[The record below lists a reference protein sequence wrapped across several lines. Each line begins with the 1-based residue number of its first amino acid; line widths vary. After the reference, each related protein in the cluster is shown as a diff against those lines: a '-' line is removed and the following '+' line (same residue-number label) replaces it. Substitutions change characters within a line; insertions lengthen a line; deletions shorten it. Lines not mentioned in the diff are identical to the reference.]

1 MASKTRQA
9 ASKNRITE
17 ERFLRSINV
26 TLDAGDPGRVAHFF
40 PTAKSVDLIEKL
52 LGNEE
57 GREFLVTAPYG
68 SGKSLAST
76 FALQLVEN
84 RGKGSTI
91 LTEIA
96 NRMSE
101 VDRDSSQTAIQRI
114 ESGNYGLGLALEGA
128 IESLPL
134 ALAKAAIASL
144 RRLGKRPASYPV
156 AEISKDSTLEEAM
169 SALMDSAEKASADRI
184 IIYWD
189 EFGRHLEYL
198 VSEGL
203 TGNLHD
209 LQALAERVSRQ
220 KKIPTVLS
228 LFLHQGFMA
237 YGKKLPSGAKREWK
251 KIEGRFQT
259 LEYIEDS
266 KEIYRLLGEII
277 SSRNPTL
284 KCPHLSKIQSVSK
297 TLKAQGMWPDFSIKE
312 LTETFRKAWPLNPGT
327 LALLPKIAARVSQNE
342 RTLFTFLFSLDLEN
356 EVTPS
361 NLYDFFS
368 DQMRT
373 DSEAGGT
380 FKQWLETE
388 SALSKA
394 TFLAEEEA
402 LKTCCLMGLGS
413 SGQRHRVNF
422 DQLVSAYSSY
432 GSRSDAEIT
441 IERLVD
447 QKLLLHRKHSDEVSV
462 WHGADMDLR
471 TKLEDEKQRIS
482 TVFNLNEFLE
492 RECLPPCWRPRQ
504 HNDTFEIRRYFE
516 SVYFRAED
524 FLDHLNIIRPEVLD
538 IDMTSDGRICYL
550 LAETAD
556 EIVQARKALKIVNKN
571 KDAKGKL
578 IVFAIP
584 SEPLQIRDAATE
596 VAALL
601 NMERDTALVEED
613 PLILPEIKQ
622 MLDDARIHLKG
633 LVDKLVIPSTEDT
646 DWIYRGQVFEVSSVR
661 QLEILLSVITD
672 KNYPSTPVIHNEL
685 IIKKKPTPVM
695 VNSRKKALLGILER
709 TGQEGLGITGNFPDA
724 AIFRTVLLN
733 TGLYAQFNNGWG
745 FTNPSKIQDP
755 GLSKVWGLISNFFR
769 DPCPEGRSPKEL
781 FDKLQAAPYGVRAG
795 IIPILFAAGLKA
807 FAVSTSLLKDGE
819 YIADILPS
827 VVEALCKQPE
837 RFSVKVLAL
846 DPDTVNYLEELRQLF
861 CQQEHL
867 GDESDLL
874 RKTFEALQAWLRQLP
889 EAVKETSHLSK
900 PAKDLRN
907 ALLRTNDP
915 VFLLLNRIPTIFNK
929 EAGTELQIALK
940 NAKAEIESVTS
951 KYRETASRFLRRSL
965 QVPDSD
971 KRTTREAALDWAKS
985 FNKFIT
991 KNHPEYVILMR
1002 MQFSYES
1009 DDQLIDSLSDLPK
1022 LSPCSVSRW
1031 GDKDVNNFNTALAD
1045 SIRSIENFA
1054 FGRDLSSLQANQTE
1068 SKGMIDL
1075 IESRIEIALQKLRDI
1090 GGEDLAEDFLASL
1103 KKTKSKRK
1111 DRNS

>member
-1 MASKTRQA
+1 MASKTRQTA
-9 ASKNRITE
+9 PKNRITQ

-26 TLDAGDPGRVAHFF
+26 TLDAGDAGRIAHFF
-40 PTAKSVDLIEKL
+40 PTAKSVDLIDKL
-52 LGNEE
+52 LGHKE

-84 RGKGSTI
+84 RSKGASI
-91 LTEIA
+91 LTDIA
-96 NRMSE
+96 SRMSE
-101 VDRDSSQTAIQRI
+101 VDDDSSRIAIQRI
-114 ESGNYGLGLALEGA
+114 KSGSHGLGIALEGA
-128 IESLPL
+128 VESLPL
-134 ALAKAAIASL
+134 TLAKAAMASL
-144 RRLGKRPASYPV
+144 KRLNKRPAAYPV
-156 AEISKDSTLEEAM
+156 AEISEDSTLEEAM
-169 SALMDSAEKASADRI
+169 IALKDSAEKASADRI
-184 IIYWD
+184 VIYWD

-209 LQALAERVSRQ
+209 LQTLAERVSRQ

-266 KEIYRLLGEII
+266 KEIYRLLGEIV
-277 SSRNPTL
+277 SSRNPDANRPTV
-284 KCPHLSKIQSVSK
+284 SKIQSVAK
-297 TLKAQGMWPDFSIKE
+297 TLKAQGMWTNFSIKE
-312 LTETFRKAWPLNPGT
+312 LAETFQKAWPLNPGT

-342 RTLFTFLFSLDLEN
+342 RTLFTFLFSLSLET

-361 NLYDFFS
+361 DLYNFFS

-380 FKQWLETE
+380 FRQWLETE

-394 TFLAEEEA
+394 QTLAEEEA
-402 LKTCCLMGLGS
+402 LKTCCLMSLGS

-422 DQLVSAYSSY
+422 DQVVSACASY
-432 GSRSDAEIT
+432 GSRADAEIT
-441 IERLVD
+441 IEKLVS
-447 QKLLLHRKHSDEVSV
+447 QKLLLHRKHSDEISI

-471 TKLEDEKQRIS
+471 TKLDDEKQS
-482 TVFNLNEFLE
+482 LATAFNLNEFLD
-492 RECLPPCWRPRQ
+492 RESLPPCWRPRE
-504 HNDTFEIRRYFE
+504 HNDTFGIRRYFE

-524 FLDHLNIIRPEVLD
+524 FLDHLNIVRPEVLD
-538 IDMTSDGRICYL
+538 LDATSDGRICYL

-556 EIVQARKALKIVNKN
+556 EIAQARKSLNILGKN
-571 KDAKGKL
+571 KDVSGKR

-601 NMERDTALVEED
+601 NMERDSTLIEAD
-613 PLILPEIKQ
+613 PLVLPEIKQ
-622 MLDDARIHLKG
+622 MLDDARIHLKKI
-633 LVDKLVIPSTEDT
+633 VDKLVVPSAHNTT
-646 DWIYRGQVFEVSSVR
+646 WIYCGQPFEVDSVR
-661 QLEILLSVITD
+661 QLEIFLSAITD
-672 KNYPSTPVIHNEL
+672 RNYPNTPVIQNEL
-685 IIKKKPTPVM
+685 IVKKKPTPVM
-695 VNSRKKALLGILER
+695 VNSRKKALLALLER
-709 TGQEGLGITGNFPDA
+709 TGKEGLGITGNFPDA

-733 TGLYAQFNNGWG
+733 TGLYAHFSNGWG
-745 FTNPSKIQDP
+745 FTKPSTIQDP
-755 GLSKVWGLISNFFR
+755 GLSKVWEIVENFFR
-769 DPCPEGRSPKEL
+769 DPCPEGRSPREL
-781 FDKLQAAPYGVRAG
+781 FDTLQAPPYGVRAG
-795 IIPILFAAGLKA
+795 ILPILFAAGLKA

-819 YIADILPS
+819 YIADVLPS
-827 VVEALCKQPE
+827 VIETLCKQPE

-846 DPDTVNYLEELRQLF
+846 DTDTVSYLEELRELF
-861 CQQEHL
+861 CQQKHL

-889 EAVKETSHLSK
+889 EAVKETSQLTK

-907 ALLRTNDP
+907 ALLRSNDP
-915 VFLLLNRIPTIFNK
+915 VFLLLTRIPSIFNEK
-929 EAGTELQIALK
+929 SSPKLQKALAS
-940 NAKAEIESVTS
+940 AKAEIESVTL
-951 KYRETASRFLRRSL
+951 KYRETASKFLRRAL

-985 FNKFIT
+985 FSKFIS
-991 KNHPEYVILMR
+991 KNHPDYVILMR
-1002 MQFSYES
+1002 MQFDYEN

-1022 LSPCSVSRW
+1022 LSPCAVSRW
-1031 GDKDVNNFNTALAD
+1031 GDKDVDHFSTVLAE
-1045 SIRSIENFA
+1045 SIRSIEDFA
-1054 FGRDLSSLQANQTE
+1054 FGKDVSSLKPERTE

-1075 IESRIEIALQKLRDI
+1075 IQSRIEEALQKLRNV
-1090 GGEDLAEDFLASL
+1090 GGEELAADFLASL
-1103 KKTKSKRK
+1103 DKTTKKKGNPRP
-1111 DRNS
+1111 